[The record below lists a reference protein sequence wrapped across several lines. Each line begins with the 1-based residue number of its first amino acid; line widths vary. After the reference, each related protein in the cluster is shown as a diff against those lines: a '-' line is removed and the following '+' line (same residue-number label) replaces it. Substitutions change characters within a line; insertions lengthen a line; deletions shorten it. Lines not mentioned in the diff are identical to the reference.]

1 MVPDLAVLITPFTS
15 SIFCSHGAKFVSVMN
30 EKNNSRGWCSIQL
43 QFSAQNAIEYSFS
56 TSEGWNASTL
66 AEKVTLLSYTSQ
78 NIIFVFFFTI
88 QLNLEAL
95 NLRFKKKKGE
105 EKGRKRKEKERKKK
119 NCHSI
124 DYNITYTVM
133 ITTGNLQFTFSRTGL
148 KTKQHYKNSTHC
160 EWHLRH
166 CISTITKANSQGGT
180 EILKIKV
187 FTLSY
192 NSSSMR

>member
-1 MVPDLAVLITPFTS
+1 MAGWYCNKPGTIGDGARFSSFDHAFHVFYFLLTRCQICVCYERKKWQPWLMFNTIAV
-15 SIFCSHGAKFVSVMN
+15 FCF
-30 EKNNSRGWCSIQL
+30 
-43 QFSAQNAIEYSFS
+43 
-56 TSEGWNASTL
+56 
-66 AEKVTLLSYTSQ
+66 
-78 NIIFVFFFTI
+78 
-88 QLNLEAL
+88 
-95 NLRFKKKKGE
+95 LRFKKEKGE

-119 NCHSI
+119 NSRSI
-124 DYNITYTVM
+124 DYNTTYTVM
-133 ITTGNLQFTFSRTGL
+133 ITTGNLQFTFSRTGH

-187 FTLSY
+187 FTFSY

>member
-1 MVPDLAVLITPFTS
+1 MNSNSNVVNFRKILWPAGTVISQVQLEMVPDLAVLITPFTS

-30 EKNNSRGWCSIQL
+30 EKN
-43 QFSAQNAIEYSFS
+43 E
-56 TSEGWNASTL
+56 
-66 AEKVTLLSYTSQ
+66 
-78 NIIFVFFFTI
+78 
-88 QLNLEAL
+88 
-95 NLRFKKKKGE
+95 KKKKGE

-119 NCHSI
+119 NSRSI

-133 ITTGNLQFTFSRTGL
+133 ITTGNLQFTFSRTGH

-166 CISTITKANSQGGT
+166 CISTITKANSQGDT

-187 FTLSY
+187 FTF
-192 NSSSMR
+192 SSMR